1 MATDRIDGMPSA
13 LGLRERKKQQTR
25 QQIAQTA
32 NRLFAERGFDAVTV
46 AEIAR
51 AADVS
56 EVTVFN
62 YFPTKED
69 LFYGTMQF
77 FEEQLLRAVRDRP
90 AGESALTTFR
100 RVLLE
105 SSRNLAPPERGDLI
119 ETAARMIKSSPGLQA
134 REQQIVARYTQ
145 DLAALLAADTGARS
159 DDVEAAGV
167 AAALMGVHRAV
178 VAFVRAEVLSGRRGQ
193 ALARVM
199 RTQAARAFD
208 RLETG
213 MGSYAVKRTRR

>member
-1 MATDRIDGMPSA
+1 
-13 LGLRERKKQQTR
+13 
-25 QQIAQTA
+25 
-32 NRLFAERGFDAVTV
+32 
-46 AEIAR
+46 
-51 AADVS
+51 
-56 EVTVFN
+56 
-62 YFPTKED
+62 
-69 LFYGTMQF
+69 
-77 FEEQLLRAVRDRP
+77 
-90 AGESALTTFR
+90 
-100 RVLLE
+100 VLLE